1 MVPSD
6 EHDSPDH
13 NEPQQ
18 TLIVPAPRQ
27 NWTWVISAGTLLIA
41 LSTFAWSLVKGQIDE
56 VRREVD
62 GVKEFATQ
70 GRTNIIRELADLK
83 GQTERLGT
91 NKAENSRLD
100 GIVRY
105 LKPAGETDAQITAL
119 QKQIDTLENRLNNTV
134 QALDAAYNLINEH
147 LRDHDGAPRPEP
159 KPRIKPQPSRQ
170 EPHRRSD
177 N

>member
-70 GRTNIIRELADLK
+70 GRTNIIREVNELK
-83 GQTERLGT
+83 VQNDRLGA
-91 NKAENSRLD
+91 NKVENSRLD
-100 GIVRY
+100 LIVGH
-105 LKPAGETDAQITAL
+105 LKPSGETDAQLTAM
-119 QKQIDTLENRLNNTV
+119 QKQIDTLENRLNNTI

-147 LRDHDGAPRPEP
+147 LRNHDGAVPEP